1 MKTIFAL
8 ITSVKNAG
16 VAIVRISGSET
27 VNCLKILGINTKL
40 QHQRIF
46 LHKIVDKENNQIIDQ
61 SLISYFKA
69 PNSFTGEDVVELNI
83 HSSPYII
90 KRITQILLSIENVRL
105 ADPGEFTKRAFLN
118 GKIDLVQAEAIPDL
132 IASETSLQHQQAFK
146 QLDGKLGKIYEKWRF
161 EIIEVS
167 AMIEALIDFP
177 DEDLPIQT
185 NKIINNKINNLKK
198 EISAHLN
205 DNKIGQKIKE
215 GLNIA
220 IIGAPNTGKSSLIN
234 FLSGSEI
241 AIVSKIAGTTR
252 DIIETQLEISGVPV
266 KISDTAGIRKSNNK
280 IELEG
285 INRALKKAKNSDIKL
300 YMIDTSKPVFD
311 KDIIDKNTILV
322 INKIDKVKN
331 FSKINELINKN
342 CKKNYDSVKISIT
355 KEKNI
360 KKLISKIENKINK
373 LIPNHNHI
381 NITQE
386 RYRIALQNAYLH
398 LSNFDLK
405 RNIEINAEDL
415 RIASTEIGKINGKI
429 DIDNILDI
437 IFAKFCIGK

>member
-16 VAIVRISGSET
+16 VAIFRISGSE
-27 VNCLKILGINTKL
+27 VINCLKILGINKKPE
-40 QHQRIF
+40 HQKIF
-46 LHKIVDKENNQIIDQ
+46 FHKIVDKENNQIIDQ

-90 KRITQILLSIENVRL
+90 KRITQILLNVENVKL
-105 ADPGEFTKRAFLN
+105 ADAGEFTKRAFLN

-300 YMIDTSKPVFD
+300 YMVDALKPIFD
-311 KDIIDKNTILV
+311 KNIIDENTILV

-331 FSKINELINKN
+331 LSKIDELKNKN

-373 LIPNHNHI
+373 LIPSHNHV

-429 DIDNILDI
+429 DIDNILDV

>member
-1 MKTIFAL
+1 VI
-8 ITSVKNAG
+8 
-16 VAIVRISGSET
+16 
-27 VNCLKILGINTKL
+27 
-40 QHQRIF
+40 
-46 LHKIVDKENNQIIDQ
+46 
-61 SLISYFKA
+61 
-69 PNSFTGEDVVELNI
+69 ELNI

-90 KRITQILLSIENVRL
+90 KRITQILLNVENVKL
-105 ADPGEFTKRAFLN
+105 ADAGEFTKRAFLN

-300 YMIDTSKPVFD
+300 YMVDALKPIFD
-311 KDIIDKNTILV
+311 KNIIDENTILV
-322 INKIDKVKN
+322 INKIDKIKN
-331 FSKINELINKN
+331 LSKIDELKNKN

-373 LIPNHNHI
+373 LIPSHNHV

-429 DIDNILDI
+429 DIDNILDV